1 MGQIGRYLE
10 IIIMNTINKV
20 KYNMFVRNC
29 GVLLLSIKR
38 FFMRK
43 SDFGCCAD
51 NVIINPPLYVKNPQN
66 IYWGS
71 NIGVGPYA
79 YISAI
84 NAKFICKGNCAIAER
99 LTVHTGN
106 HARIVGMSVTDI
118 TEANKPK
125 GYDQDVVVEED
136 VWIGCNV
143 TLLSGVTIGRG
154 TTVAAGAVV
163 SKSMPPYCICG
174 GVPAKFIK
182 FYWTIDRILEHEEKL
197 YPESER
203 YTRIQ
208 LEEIFAKWQKK

>member
-1 MGQIGRYLE
+1 MKWTSRYY
-10 IIIMNTINKV
+10 I
-20 KYNMFVRNC
+20 
-29 GVLLLSIKR
+29 
-38 FFMRK
+38 RK
-43 SDFGCCAD
+43 CNYAQYSDS
-51 NVIINPPLYVKNPQN
+51 VIITPPLCTGNPDN
-66 IYWGS
+66 IYLGP
-71 NIGVGPYA
+71 NVGIGANA

-106 HARIVGMSVTDI
+106 HARIVGKFVTDI

-125 GYDQDVVVEED
+125 GYDKDVIVEED

-182 FYWTIDRILEHEEKL
+182 FYWTIDQILEHEAKL
-197 YPESER
+197 YPENER
-203 YTRIQ
+203 YSREQ
-208 LEEIFAKWQKK
+208 LEEIFERYKK